1 MDTTGTPGNVNLLWD
16 VCPCQTSLLPSSGQM
31 TLLLLFMDSSL
42 VPALSA
48 VSAVIRHVQAE
59 PGAAIKRPS
68 LVLVEPCTV
77 SWPYSHSAVLDDIPS
92 ITYVLDTFLKSH
104 MVGVEGVLPLQ

>member
-1 MDTTGTPGNVNLLWD
+1 MPDFFIAQQWSDDPAVAVHGQLFGACPVCCVSWNEHRPRHAVHRLD
-16 VCPCQTSLLPSSGQM
+16 V
-31 TLLLLFMDSSL
+31 
-42 VPALSA
+42 
-48 VSAVIRHVQAE
+48 AVIRHVQAE